1 VFVVGLIVAIAALAS
16 AFLVPPG
23 QARDLAVAQ
32 EPATPSG
39 S

>member
-1 VFVVGLIVAIAALAS
+1 VFAVGLVVAVAALLS
-16 AFLVPPG
+16 ALLVPPG
-23 QARDLAVAQ
+23 QARDLAAAQ